1 MEGASA
7 VPSFLQIGAAWGNSR
22 CTAPTAKGGTME
34 RMILRL
40 PYTPQTDRREVIPS
54 LLCPTA
60 FAACVQLL
68 TDSRA
73 RTNTLSD
80 LVASA
85 SRTCLARNCDV
96 GDATQ

>member
-1 MEGASA
+1 
-7 VPSFLQIGAAWGNSR
+7 
-22 CTAPTAKGGTME
+22 ME

-54 LLCPTA
+54 LSRPTA

-85 SRTCLARNCDV
+85 SRACLARNCDV
-96 GDATQ
+96 GDTTKVSNPLLFSASGSHMEGRVCSFNHTYLIRVAP